1 MSTDIPKSS
10 AELNEN
16 LNGNLGP
23 TRFDTAPEEDESTDL
38 RERARDVQERIEEG
52 FHEMEARYDDARNQL
67 RTLNDQAVEFIREN
81 PALCVAGAV
90 GVGYLIGK
98 LARRR
103 WLA

>member
-16 LNGNLGP
+16 LNANLGS
-23 TRFDTAPEEDESTDL
+23 TRLDAAATQQDSTDL

-52 FHEMEARYDDARNQL
+52 FHEMEARYDQARNQL